1 MSVVSSSTMIAA
13 EPSSD
18 PARCTSSKLAGIS
31 I

>member
-18 PARCTSSKLAGIS
+18 PAFCTSSKLAGMS

>member
-1 MSVVSSSTMIAA
+1 MSVVSSITMIAA

-18 PARCTSSKLAGIS
+18 PAFAMSSKLAGMS